1 MTRACGRTD
10 SSGCPATTT
19 RCRRSTRKAPPLRV
33 NSEDTLRIDLDRY
46 VVALGGTRVRIT
58 DSSTVRATHANG
70 DDLVVDDHTLEFTS
84 ADRYFGPASITFE
97 VTDGS
102 SGFDGGGHT
111 AILSLPIAVDP
122 RENQPPAFRGGVVDF
137 EPGQEKEL
145 DLVRLTDY
153 PYDDDLDELV
163 YEILAPL
170 PTGFTADLNGQRLVL
185 RADESAVKGSTTAIS
200 LSVRDALKDGQPGTD
215 RPAGGAVHPTAGQG
229 RSPTRAITKRGET
242 TVIDVLAN
250 DEVNNPFP
258 ESPLRV
264 VSIRGLDGANLPD
277 GVTVTPERATARG

>member
-1 MTRACGRTD
+1 MTPAVQSFGFIWVPGTD
-10 SSGCPATTT
+10 DALPQINT
-19 RCRRSTRKAPPLRV
+19 KAPPLRV
-33 NSEDTLRIDLDRY
+33 VSEDTLTIDLDRY
-46 VVALGGTRVRIT
+46 VVALGGSRVRIT

-97 VTDGS
+97 VTDGTA
-102 SGFDGGGHT
+102 GFDGGGHS
-111 AILSLPIAVDP
+111 AILSLPIDVRP

-153 PYDDDLDELV
+153 PYDDDVDELT
-163 YEILAPL
+163 YEILEPY
-170 PTGFTADLNGQRLVL
+170 PTGFTFDLNGQRLVI

-200 LSVRDALKDGQPGTD
+200 LSVRDALK
-215 RPAGGAVHPTAGQG
+215 AGQSG
-229 RSPTRAITKRGET
+229 RILLQVVPSTRPVAKTTPDSAVAKRGET
-242 TVIDVLAN
+242 TTIDVLAN

-258 ESPLRV
+258 ETPAARRRRSAGSTVRTCPTGSP
-264 VSIRGLDGANLPD
+264 
-277 GVTVTPERATARG
+277 